1 MPDAS
6 PVADQNR
13 CRTQQRL
20 CPIKGPMEISPAF
33 RRHGRCNAYGLF
45 VLAIGLIGCAESF
58 KHDEV
63 LAGKRAAEFAQVA
76 FVKQD
81 FDNGYAL
88 LSDAAKR
95 YVSREKFKETVSRLH
110 PRTNPKSVTATE
122 YEPMPGEK
130 AIYIFLMGENAG
142 ERFHYRLTMEGSA
155 ETGYKVSR
163 LTRGEFPYS
172 SRTKIGSPRTQS

>member
-6 PVADQNR
+6 PVAEPKPALNSAAA
-13 CRTQQRL
+13 
-20 CPIKGPMEISPAF
+20 CPSKGPMKNSSAF
-33 RRHGRCNAYGLF
+33 RRNAKYNAYDLF

-63 LAGKRAAEFAQVA
+63 LAGKRAVEFAQVT

-110 PRTNPKSVTATE
+110 PRTNPKSVAATE

-130 AIYIFLMGENAG
+130 AIYIFLLGENAG
-142 ERFHYRLTMEGSA
+142 ERFHYRLTMEGTA
-155 ETGYKVSR
+155 TTGYKVSR